1 MHTYFHTWHLRYPMR
16 QLFTDLGIILL
27 YFIRLYCEKC
37 LQDEGNFGWSAKAFV
52 KGIKLKNQL
61 ENGEGMQPVRRDAKY
76 ARFLLIGKGSGVPA
90 VGID

>member
-1 MHTYFHTWHLRYPMR
+1 MQH
-16 QLFTDLGIILL
+16 
-27 YFIRLYCEKC
+27 
-37 LQDEGNFGWSAKAFV
+37 EGNFGWSAKVFV

-76 ARFLLIGKGSGVPA
+76 ARFLLIGKGSGVPV

>member
-1 MHTYFHTWHLRYPMR
+1 MQ

-37 LQDEGNFGWSAKAFV
+37 LQDGGNFEWSAKVFV

-61 ENGEGMQPVRRDAKY
+61 ETREGMQPVRSDAKY

>member
-1 MHTYFHTWHLRYPMR
+1 
-16 QLFTDLGIILL
+16 LL